1 MRGFDK
7 KLALVLLVLILFGV
21 SACSTSM
28 TYTTHPQTLE
38 PGEMQGS
45 VAMQGGVNTNVLTE
59 FQELVDLSRERIDE
73 TQSEGGT
80 LTEREYRQ
88 AIDAGLALMLFKPT
102 VASELHMRVGVVEGI
117 DAGLRYNGSNIK
129 ADVKGRIWQ
138 SNNEKNVLSVMAG
151 VGRQTIELPTPI
163 KYITLSEFSR
173 TDADVALMYGAEPL
187 DFLKTY
193 IGPRAVY
200 SWVSAEPIISDD
212 LMAVA
217 PESIRE
223 MSPANYFQDEN
234 ILYVGGT
241 GGVMLGYDWIW
252 LSLEATV
259 MYMNFEPTVIEQPRD
274 LSGWQISPVAGL
286 MFEF

>member
-1 MRGFDK
+1 MRQATQ
-7 KLALVLLVLILFGV
+7 KLALLLVVLTFGAV

-38 PGEMQGS
+38 PGEVQGS

-59 FQELVDLSRERIDE
+59 FQQLVDVSKERIDE
-73 TQSEGGT
+73 TQREGGT
-80 LTEREYRQ
+80 LSEKEYRQ
-88 AIDAGLALMLFKPT
+88 AIDAGLALMLFKPS
-102 VASELHMRVGVVEGI
+102 VASELHMRVGIIEGI

-129 ADVKGRIWQ
+129 ADVKARVWQ
-138 SNNEKNVLSVMAG
+138 SGNENHVMSVMAG

-163 KYITLSEFSR
+163 KYITLTEFSR
-173 TDADVALMYGAEPL
+173 TDADLALMYGAEPL

-193 IGPRAVY
+193 IGPRMIY

-212 LMAVA
+212 LLAIA
-217 PESIRE
+217 PENIRAV
-223 MSPANYFQDEN
+223 SPANYFQDEN
-234 ILYVGGT
+234 ILHVGAT
-241 GGVMLGYDWIW
+241 GGVMLGYEWIW

-259 MYMNFEPTVIEQPRD
+259 MYMDFEPTVIDQPRD
-274 LSGWQISPVAGL
+274 LSGFQISPVAGL